1 MDYTMSFIIL
11 PILWLILLT
20 ISTFKRR
27 HRLPPGPPPF
37 PIIGNILHLGDK
49 PHLSLNSLS
58 KSHGPIISLKLGQT
72 ITVVISSPTLAQKV
86 LQKHDQAFY
95 MRDVPD
101 AARPLGHN
109 DVSIVWAQSQAQ
121 FRNLRKLCNS
131 QLFTATRLDASQ
143 ELRRE
148 KVQQLIDYV
157 SRKRDECEAVEIG
170 PAAFTTALNLLSTT
184 FFSTDLASYSSDE
197 SHEFKEFVWG
207 IMEETGKPNLSDFF
221 PALRIVD
228 PQRVFRKSRACFEG
242 MLKHF
247 DRLID
252 HRLKNRDNKECDS
265 DRDDVLDAMLQVVDE
280 EGSELDRNDMMH
292 LLLDLFIAGTD
303 TTSSTLEWT
312 MAELLRNPSTLEKA
326 KAELAQAIIG
336 TNRSIE
342 ESDIG
347 NLPYIQA
354 VVRETLRLHPP
365 APLLLP
371 HKAMMDIEI
380 DGYTIPK
387 NTRVFVN
394 LWAIHRDEKLW
405 PEPEVFLPERFLNE
419 KKLVELKGHGFEL
432 LPFGAGR
439 RICPGMGLAHRMVHL
454 MLASLLHRFDWKL
467 ENSMRPEDMDMS
479 DKFGITLQKSVP
491 LRAVP
496 HVANLVIR

>member
-1 MDYTMSFIIL
+1 
-11 PILWLILLT
+11 
-20 ISTFKRR
+20 
-27 HRLPPGPPPF
+27 
-37 PIIGNILHLGDK
+37 
-49 PHLSLNSLS
+49 
-58 KSHGPIISLKLGQT
+58 
-72 ITVVISSPTLAQKV
+72 
-86 LQKHDQAFY
+86 
-95 MRDVPD
+95 
-101 AARPLGHN
+101 
-109 DVSIVWAQSQAQ
+109 
-121 FRNLRKLCNS
+121 
-131 QLFTATRLDASQ
+131 
-143 ELRRE
+143 
-148 KVQQLIDYV
+148 
-157 SRKRDECEAVEIG
+157 
-170 PAAFTTALNLLSTT
+170 
-184 FFSTDLASYSSDE
+184 
-197 SHEFKEFVWG
+197 
-207 IMEETGKPNLSDFF
+207 
-221 PALRIVD
+221 
-228 PQRVFRKSRACFEG
+228 

-252 HRLKNRDNKECDS
+252 HRLRNRDNKECDS